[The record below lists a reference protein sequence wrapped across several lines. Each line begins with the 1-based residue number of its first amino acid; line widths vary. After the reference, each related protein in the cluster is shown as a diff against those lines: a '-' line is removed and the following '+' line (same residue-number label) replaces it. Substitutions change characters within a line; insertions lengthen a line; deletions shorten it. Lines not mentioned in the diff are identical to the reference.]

1 MTNQLESAVLG
12 GGCFWCVEAVYQKIK
27 GVVRVKSGYMGGH
40 LASPSYEAVC
50 TKTTGHA
57 EVVRIDFDPAQVRYI
72 DLLDV
77 FFGIHDPTTLNR
89 QGEDIGPQYRS
100 IIFATTSEQMR
111 LAGLAIDLMA
121 HRAVDLANCPP
132 ELIER
137 LTARKRTEP
146 AVTELVD
153 ALGPGAD
160 DLSASATRPVPL
172 AFWPAEELHD
182 NYFNLHPNQGYCAM
196 VVAPKVTKAEK
207 EFKALIAK

>member
-1 MTNQLESAVLG
+1 MTNRLESAVFG

-40 LASPSYEAVC
+40 VAAPSYEAVC

-57 EVVRIDFDPAQVRYI
+57 EVVRIDFDPTQVRYL

-89 QGEDIGPQYRS
+89 QGDDVGPQYRS
-100 IIFATTSEQMR
+100 IIFATTSEQMQ

-121 HRAVDLANCPP
+121 HRAVDPACCPP
-132 ELIER
+132 ELVER
-137 LTARKRTEP
+137 LTPRKRAEP
-146 AVTELVD
+146 AVTALVD
-153 ALGPGAD
+153 ASGPGAD
-160 DLSASATRPVPL
+160 DLSASATRPVDL
-172 AFWPAEELHD
+172 VFWPAEELHD

-207 EFKALIAK
+207 EFKALIAQ